1 MPGVFLTLFSK
12 QFSIAMPYK
21 VICLSFE
28 RLHLEWCRF
37 SCVDIVFDAILQ
49 IHAMPGD
56 LFFECLHHKQCR
68 LMCVDIVFE
77 AIFNCDAMPGVVLT
91 LFSKQFSIAMPCKV
105 IKFVF

>member
-1 MPGVFLTLFSK
+1 MNSAGSCVLTLFSKQYSIATPCQVFFLTLFSK

-28 RLHLEWCRF
+28 RLHLEWCRL

-56 LFFECLHHKQCR
+56 LFFE
-68 LMCVDIVFE
+68 
-77 AIFNCDAMPGVVLT
+77 
-91 LFSKQFSIAMPCKV
+91 
-105 IKFVF
+105 